1 MNKKNIKNQD
11 DLSKIL
17 RAVGDPQRLRL
28 ICSLFGKKKECVTQ
42 LSKDISLSVAST
54 SYHLRTLYRLGMLD
68 IERNGKSICYRLKSQ
83 PILKDLKKLIC
94 KYVNN

>member
-42 LSKDISLSVAST
+42 LSKDISD
-54 SYHLRTLYRLGMLD
+54 YQKQM
-68 IERNGKSICYRLKSQ
+68 INM
-83 PILKDLKKLIC
+83 KKI
-94 KYVNN
+94 VND